1 MDPDEALRV
10 AREATAKLLEDDEAM
25 PYDAQAELASDLAA
39 AFDALDEWLTK
50 GGFAPADWR
59 KAFTK

>member
-10 AREATAKLLEDDEAM
+10 AREATAKLLEDDGAM

-39 AFDALDEWLTK
+39 EEIDDE
-50 GGFAPADWR
+50 PAQ
-59 KAFTK
+59 